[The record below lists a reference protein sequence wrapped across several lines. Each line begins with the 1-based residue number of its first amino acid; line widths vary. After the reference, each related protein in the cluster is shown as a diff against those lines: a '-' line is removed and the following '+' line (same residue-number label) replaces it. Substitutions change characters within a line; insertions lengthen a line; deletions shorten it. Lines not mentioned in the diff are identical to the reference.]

1 MNKILVL
8 FDSATGNV
16 KQMAD
21 LVAEGA
27 ALVPDT
33 EVRVLS
39 VGEAK
44 AADVEWCDGIAVGSP
59 TYGCALVEDETI
71 LGYRDGRLV
80 DEGGWQDCLCFFQ
93 CRRLGWRYG
102 AGLSINPHGAD
113 EFRVSGLWRH

>member
-21 LVAEGA
+21 LVAEGV

-39 VGEAK
+39 VDEAK
-44 AADVEWCDGIAVGSP
+44 AELRSRVEALNLEAVTP
-59 TYGCALVEDETI
+59 A
-71 LGYRDGRLV
+71 
-80 DEGGWQDCLCFFQ
+80 
-93 CRRLGWRYG
+93 
-102 AGLSINPHGAD
+102 
-113 EFRVSGLWRH
+113 